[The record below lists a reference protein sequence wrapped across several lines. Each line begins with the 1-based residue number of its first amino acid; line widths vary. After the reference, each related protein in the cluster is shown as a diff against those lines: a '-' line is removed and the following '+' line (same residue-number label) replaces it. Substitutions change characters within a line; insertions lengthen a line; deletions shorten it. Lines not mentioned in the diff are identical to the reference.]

1 MGRATSKRRAPAGKV
16 KATPFPDLAKLDYAY
31 ELYETTERDDYAK
44 LADRKQTKRGKGK
57 MLSAYEEYLLTKHF
71 PAQEKRFLAEQKS
84 AGAKRK
90 GARRA
95 ANIKAGLLKEVEDEN
110 KDANDGNDTVFQRK
124 SPSKVLLKTKELCN
138 GYFKYAIMLIV
149 KLSTGSGG
157 PR

>member
-1 MGRATSKRRAPAGKV
+1 MGRAPSKRRAPAGKV

-31 ELYETTERDDYAK
+31 ELYETTGRDDYAK

-95 ANIKAGLLKEVEDEN
+95 ANIKAGLVDEVEDEN
-110 KDANDGNDTVFQRK
+110 KDANDGNDSVTVFHRK
-124 SPSKVLLKTKELCN
+124 SPSKVLLKTKDISNMPSC
-138 GYFKYAIMLIV
+138 
-149 KLSTGSGG
+149 
-157 PR
+157 